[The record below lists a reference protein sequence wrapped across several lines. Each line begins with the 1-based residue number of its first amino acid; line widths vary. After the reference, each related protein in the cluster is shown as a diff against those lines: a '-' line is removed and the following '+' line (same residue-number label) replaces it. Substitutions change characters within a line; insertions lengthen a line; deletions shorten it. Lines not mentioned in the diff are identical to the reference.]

1 MYEAVG
7 AVSFMR
13 MFYDQSETWAWDAF
27 HVPGW
32 AYNKKSPG
40 AIIVVPYLEHLEQYC
55 ESQEVAMKRL
65 EDQLAPGRPVEPAEE
80 SPADFEEVR
89 EVEIVTPASRS
100 GGWLCKCAELCA
112 TIFRKDWKAAI
123 NLANQYYNGPKSPN
137 STPATRRFQVEVDR
151 HC

>member
-1 MYEAVG
+1 MPIYKQPAKIGHAPAFVFFFHEEPERARKKPSDDSPNGWYCSSRLWESMEMYEAVG

-55 ESQEVAMKRL
+55 ESQEVAMKKL
-65 EDQLAPGRPVEPAEE
+65 EDQLA
-80 SPADFEEVR
+80 
-89 EVEIVTPASRS
+89 
-100 GGWLCKCAELCA
+100 
-112 TIFRKDWKAAI
+112 
-123 NLANQYYNGPKSPN
+123 
-137 STPATRRFQVEVDR
+137 
-151 HC
+151 